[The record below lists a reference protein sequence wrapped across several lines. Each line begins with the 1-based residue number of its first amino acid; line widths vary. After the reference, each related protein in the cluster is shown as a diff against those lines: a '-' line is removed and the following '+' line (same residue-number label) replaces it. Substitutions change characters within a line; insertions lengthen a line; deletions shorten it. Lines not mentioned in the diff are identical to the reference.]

1 MMVKIP
7 IIGDCR
13 DEADIVLLQKQEM
26 NTFDKK
32 IMANRQNNSY
42 KRMMEHYDD
51 LLTGR
56 RWWSRIYWRLI
67 WNEDANLL
75 ARKVLDL
82 IPDNFRGRLL
92 DVPVGTAIFTTEKYR
107 RMKDAEIVGLDYSEE
122 MIAIATFRKEAE
134 GIANLCLEQGD
145 VGELPYA
152 NETFDC
158 VLSMNGFQAFPDKEK
173 AFAEIFRVLKPGG
186 CFCGCFYVKGERRL
200 VDLFVKKVLERKGF
214 FHPPY
219 DTFAEAESRLRS
231 MYGDDVLTEKMA
243 SACLFRCVKPQGGSN
258 ENEQ

>member
-1 MMVKIP
+1 
-7 IIGDCR
+7 
-13 DEADIVLLQKQEM
+13 M
-26 NTFDKK
+26 NILDKK
-32 IMANRQNNSY
+32 MMANRQSNSY
-42 KRMMEHYDD
+42 QRMMEHYDD

-56 RWWSRIYWRLI
+56 KWWSRIYMRFI
-67 WNEDANLL
+67 WNEDTNLL

-82 IPDNFRGRLL
+82 IPDDFRGRLL
-92 DVPVGTAIFTTEKYR
+92 DVPVGTAIFTAEKYH

-122 MIAIATFRKEAE
+122 MIAIAALRKETE
-134 GIANLCLEQGD
+134 EIANLSLKQGD

-152 NETFDC
+152 NEIFDC
-158 VLSMNGFQAFPDKEK
+158 VLSMNGFQAFPEKEK

-200 VDLFVKKVLERKGF
+200 ADLFVKKVMERKGF

-243 SACLFRCVKPQGGSN
+243 SVCLFRCVKPQREST